1 MEMGG
6 VGWGGRSRRRQGPGW
21 LSDRGEGLKLRLG
34 VGCGKRGL
42 SPEPG
47 AQTQHQQDGATTV
60 RPDGLLPSSANPMKP
75 ACLQSDKDTSSPWPE
90 PL

>member
-1 MEMGG
+1 M
-6 VGWGGRSRRRQGPGW
+6 GWGGWTRWRQGPGRP
-21 LSDRGEGLKLRLG
+21 SDRGEGLTLRLG

-47 AQTQHQQDGATTV
+47 AQTQRQQDGATTV
-60 RPDGLLPSSANPMKP
+60 SLDGLLPSSADPMKP
-75 ACLQSDKDTSSPWPE
+75 ACLQSDKDTSSLWPE